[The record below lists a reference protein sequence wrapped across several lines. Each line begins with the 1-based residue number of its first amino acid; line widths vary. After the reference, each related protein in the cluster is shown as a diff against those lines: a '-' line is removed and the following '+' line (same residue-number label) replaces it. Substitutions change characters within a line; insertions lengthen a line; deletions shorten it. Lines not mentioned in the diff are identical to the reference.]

1 MLKIS
6 CSILNTVLNVKSRM
20 VVSVCIVLMNN
31 VDQQSMI
38 LIVYMGNLVGYWE
51 ITASIQHLDR
61 VWYLT
66 LLSWEKI
73 KIQNLKY
80 NFYSMLYPFHTT
92 VNLENH

>member
-6 CSILNTVLNVKSRM
+6 CNLLNTVLKVKSRM
-20 VVSVCIVLMNN
+20 VVSVCYS
-31 VDQQSMI
+31 VDQQSMM
-38 LIVYMGNLVGYWE
+38 LIVYMGNLVGHWE
-51 ITASIQHLDR
+51 ITASVQHLNR

-80 NFYSMLYPFHTT
+80 NFYCMLYLFHTT